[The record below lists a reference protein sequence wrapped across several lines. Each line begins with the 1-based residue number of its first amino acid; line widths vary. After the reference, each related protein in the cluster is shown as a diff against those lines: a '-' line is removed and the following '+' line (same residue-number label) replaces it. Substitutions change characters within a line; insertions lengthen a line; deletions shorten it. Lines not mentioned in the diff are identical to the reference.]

1 MGGNEIRT
9 PGKELRSSEKS
20 LSAMLVSNHCDF
32 DFGEGKDKV
41 HVGYEHDD
49 YFFGLRGSR
58 HDCKLNRVPLRP
70 QNSDLNDER
79 RTHGESKLS
88 SSSRNEKNG
97 NISRPRIC
105 QKCE

>member
-9 PGKELRSSEKS
+9 LGKELRSSEKS

-49 YFFGLRGSR
+49 YFFGLRGS
-58 HDCKLNRVPLRP
+58 
-70 QNSDLNDER
+70 
-79 RTHGESKLS
+79 
-88 SSSRNEKNG
+88 
-97 NISRPRIC
+97 
-105 QKCE
+105 